1 MTNEELEHFQQ
12 EVLDLKYFE
21 GELERAR
28 KSDISSRSRLEKQID
43 LLEDAIIIYHQ
54 TRRPLPDELGL
65 LKFGFSK
72 GYVVRL
78 LTDKY
83 GHTNLIPQSLLVQT
97 FMRKLQDDL
106 DRR

>member
-1 MTNEELEHFQQ
+1 MTNEELEQFQQ

-21 GELERAR
+21 GKLERAR
-28 KSDISSRSRLEKQID
+28 KSGHDVGRLEKQID
-43 LLEDAIIIYHQ
+43 LLEDAIIIYHE

-65 LKFGFSK
+65 LRFGFSK
-72 GYVVRL
+72 GYIVRL